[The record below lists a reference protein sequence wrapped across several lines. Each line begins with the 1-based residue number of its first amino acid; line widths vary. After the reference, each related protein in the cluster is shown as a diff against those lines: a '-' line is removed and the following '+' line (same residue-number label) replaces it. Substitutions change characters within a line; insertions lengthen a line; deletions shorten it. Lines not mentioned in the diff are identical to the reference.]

1 MVSLTWTYVSS
12 NNNDDDDDDR
22 WKCSSCQQMVCAKKQ
37 LTVYSAPN
45 VCTVQFKR

>member
-1 MVSLTWTYVSS
+1 MWG
-12 NNNDDDDDDR
+12 R

-45 VCTVQFKR
+45 VLTVQFKR